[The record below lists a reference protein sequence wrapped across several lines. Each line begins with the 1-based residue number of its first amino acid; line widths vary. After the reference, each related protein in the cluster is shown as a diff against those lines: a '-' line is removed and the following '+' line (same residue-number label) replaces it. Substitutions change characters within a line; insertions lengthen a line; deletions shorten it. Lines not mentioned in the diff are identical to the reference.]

1 MPCGP
6 CEAARK
12 RQQQL
17 NSLPKA
23 VPSQRTGNISTEQSP
38 TNNNNQT
45 ASPKFQ
51 SPTVLKPLK

>member
-1 MPCGP
+1 MACGP

-17 NSLPKA
+17 NNLPKA
-23 VPSQRTGNISTEQSP
+23 VPSQRTGNISTTQSP
-38 TNNNNQT
+38 SNDNQT

-51 SPTVLKPLK
+51 SPTVLKPIK